1 MAAFHSNDSNPLQ
14 PSLPRRKS
22 ALFFSYLRFET
33 ILQCVAIA
41 CMTIAGFPFAHAAEA
56 TSSTASDSKSDFKR
70 DVLPVLKKHCFDCH
84 GQKEAKGGVR
94 LEGLSQDMTTD
105 RKAAEVWHDVL
116 NVVSAGEM
124 PPENASAMSA
134 DATRKLTQW
143 VSSKLQLAIESRQQ
157 TDGRVILRKIN
168 RQEYQNTMTDLL
180 GVEMDYARDLPPD
193 AVSSDGFNN
202 DGQSLRMS
210 AFQLEC
216 YLDTARRAMDRVL
229 KTGEAPKVF
238 QHEFAE
244 SRNDK
249 WISTAVKSNRLGRQ
263 QEFLAKMK
271 EYPDEGEFVVTVK
284 LTAEL
289 IPDGGLPLLEVSVGY
304 CPDTQILV
312 RELEPVEITQP
323 DVQVFEFRGQL
334 EDFPL
339 PVRGQGKYPGLVVR
353 VRNVYD
359 DGSELP
365 KEQKDEQKKK
375 FYPDEPH
382 LPKLLIQSVQFDG
395 PVFERWP
402 PASHRQIMFE
412 SPLQNVDDPAYVR
425 EVLSTFMTQAFR
437 RPVSSDEIQRFAD
450 HYDFIRPDFPSQV
463 EALRETLALVLIQ
476 PEFLYLV
483 EPASN
488 TKRPVNGW
496 ELASRLSY
504 FLWSTMPDTQ
514 LLELAANGTLLNDD
528 VLSSEVERMLLDQ
541 RASRFTN
548 QFMDQWLQLDR
559 MESIAVDAK
568 RYPDFDESLKKAFRE
583 QTHALL
589 GRILRENESVLQFI
603 DAEFVIL
610 NERLARHYGIPGV
623 TGSGMRPVKRLPES
637 HRGGLLTQGSILLA
651 NSTGSDSHP
660 IRRAVW
666 IRDRLLNDPPAPPP
680 PDVPSLEDG
689 DPKFRERSILEQL
702 AIHRKKAACNNCHRS
717 LDPWGIALENFD
729 AVGLHRDTSKTQA
742 GKDETLSTTTNRLPS
757 GIELADI
764 QSLKR
769 HLLEERSDDFSR
781 SFVIHLLTY
790 ALGRPIQLTDQN
802 AVHELTSS
810 LKADNYR
817 LRNLITQL
825 VLSPSFR
832 TK

>member
-1 MAAFHSNDSNPLQ
+1 ML
-14 PSLPRRKS
+14 
-22 ALFFSYLRFET
+22 E
-33 ILQCVAIA
+33 
-41 CMTIAGFPFAHAAEA
+41 
-56 TSSTASDSKSDFKR
+56 
-70 DVLPVLKKHCFDCH
+70 KHCFGCH
-84 GQKEAKGGVR
+84 GQQDPKGGVR
-94 LEGLSQDMTTD
+94 LEGLSRDLLND
-105 RKAAEVWHDVL
+105 RKAAEVWHEVL

-124 PPENASAMSA
+124 PPEDASVMTAA
-134 DATRKLTQW
+134 ETRKLTQW
-143 VSSKLQLAIESRQQ
+143 ASSKIQQAIESLQQ
-157 TDGRVILRKIN
+157 TDGRVVLRKMN

-180 GVEMDYARDLPPD
+180 GVDMDYARDLPPD
-193 AVSSDGFNN
+193 AVSSDGFSN

-216 YLDTARRAMDRVL
+216 YLDSARRAMDRVL
-229 KTGEAPKVF
+229 KAGEAPKVF
-238 QHEFAE
+238 HHEFAE

-284 LTAEL
+284 ITAEL
-289 IPDGGLPLLEVSVGY
+289 IPEGGLPLLEVSVGY

-312 RELEPVEITQP
+312 REFEPVEVSQA
-323 DVQVFEFRGQL
+323 DEQVFEFRGQL

-382 LPKLLIQSVQFDG
+382 LPKLLIQSVEFDG
-395 PVFERWP
+395 PVFEQWP
-402 PASHRQIMFE
+402 PAIHRKILFE
-412 SPLQNVDDPAYVR
+412 SPLQNVDDTAYVR
-425 EVLSTFMTQAFR
+425 EILSSFMTRAFR
-437 RPVSSDEIQRFAD
+437 RPVSNLEIQRFAN
-450 HYDFIRPDFPSQV
+450 HYEFIRADFPTQV
-463 EALRETLALVLIQ
+463 EALREVLALVLIQ

-483 EPASN
+483 EPASD
-488 TKRPVNGW
+488 TKRSVDGW

-504 FLWSTMPDTQ
+504 FLWSTMPDAR
-514 LLELAANGTLLNDD
+514 LLELAANGTLLKDD
-528 VLSSEVERMLLDQ
+528 VLSSEVERMLSDK
-541 RASRFTN
+541 RVSRFTN
-548 QFMDQWLQLDR
+548 QFTDQWLQLDR
-559 MESIAVDAK
+559 MDNIAVDAK
-568 RYPDFDESLKKAFRE
+568 RHPDFDASLRRAFRE

-589 GRILRENESVLQFI
+589 GRILQENGSALQFI
-603 DAEFVIL
+603 DADVVML
-610 NERLARHYGIPGV
+610 NERLARHYGVPGV
-623 TGSGMRPVKRLPES
+623 IGSSMRPVKHLPE
-637 HRGGLLTQGSILLA
+637 HPGGGLLTHGSILLA

-680 PDVPSLEDG
+680 PDVPTLEDG

-702 AIHRKKAACNNCHRS
+702 AIHRKKAACNNCHQS

-729 AVGLHRDTSKTQA
+729 AVGLRREPDKKQD
-742 GKDETLSTTTNRLPS
+742 GEDETLPTTTNSLP
-757 GIELADI
+757 GGVELRNV

-769 HLLEERSDDFSR
+769 HLLKERRDDFAR
-781 SFVIHLLTY
+781 SFAIHLLTY

-802 AVHELTSS
+802 AVQDLASS
-810 LKADNYR
+810 FKTDDYR
-817 LRNLITQL
+817 LRNFITQ
-825 VLSPSFR
+825 VILSPTFR

>member
-1 MAAFHSNDSNPLQ
+1 MAAFHSNDSNPPQ
-14 PSLPRRKS
+14 PSLPRRKT

-33 ILQCVAIA
+33 ILQCIAIA
-41 CMTIAGFPFAHAAEA
+41 CMTTAGFPFAHAAEA
-56 TSSTASDSKSDFKR
+56 TSSTASDPKSDFKR

-84 GQKEAKGGVR
+84 GQKDSKGGVR

-105 RKAAEVWHDVL
+105 RKAVEVWHEVL

-124 PPENASAMSA
+124 PPEDASVMTA
-134 DATRKLTQW
+134 DETRKLTQW
-143 VSSKLQLAIESRQQ
+143 VSSNIQQAIESRQQ
-157 TDGRVILRKIN
+157 TDGRVILRKMN

-180 GVEMDYARDLPPD
+180 GVEMDYAQDLPPD

-216 YLDTARRAMDRVL
+216 YLGTSRRAMDRIL
-229 KTGEAPKVF
+229 KSGEAPKVF
-238 QHEFAE
+238 RHEFSE

-249 WISTAVKSNRLGRQ
+249 WISTALKSNRLGRQ

-271 EYPDEGEFVVTVK
+271 EYPEQGEFVVTVK
-284 LTAEL
+284 ITAEL

-312 RELEPVEITQP
+312 REFEPVEVSQA
-323 DVQVFEFRGQL
+323 DEQVFEFRGQL

-395 PVFERWP
+395 PVFEQWP
-402 PASHRQIMFE
+402 PASHRKILFE
-412 SPLQNVDDPAYVR
+412 SPLQNVDDAAYVR
-425 EVLSTFMTQAFR
+425 EILSRFMTRAFR
-437 RPVSSDEIQRFAD
+437 RPVSNNEIQRFAD
-450 HYDFIRPDFPSQV
+450 HYDFIRPDFPTQV

-483 EPASN
+483 EPASD
-488 TKRPVNGW
+488 TKRPVDGW

-504 FLWSTMPDTQ
+504 FLWSTMPDTR
-514 LLELAANGTLLNDD
+514 LLELAANGRLLKDD
-528 VLSSEVERMLLDQ
+528 VLSSEVERMLSDQ

-548 QFMDQWLQLDR
+548 QFTDQWLQLDR
-559 MESIAVDAK
+559 MGSIAVDAQ
-568 RYPDFDESLKKAFRE
+568 RYPDFDESLKRAFRG
-583 QTHALL
+583 QTHALF
-589 GRILRENESVLQFI
+589 GRILQENESVLQFI
-603 DAEFVIL
+603 DADFVML

-623 TGSGMRPVKRLPES
+623 IGSSMRPVKHLPEH

-651 NSTGSDSHP
+651 NSTGSESHP

-680 PDVPSLEDG
+680 PDVPTLEDG

-702 AIHRKKAACNNCHRS
+702 AIHRKKAACNNCHES

-729 AVGLHRDTSKTQA
+729 ALGLHREPDKTLA
-742 GKDETLSTTTNRLPS
+742 SENEKLSTTTNSLPD
-757 GIELADI
+757 GIELRDVK
-764 QSLKR
+764 SLKR

-802 AVHELTSS
+802 AVQDLSS
-810 LKADNYR
+810 SFRTDNYR
-817 LRNLITQL
+817 LRNLIAQL
-825 VLSPSFR
+825 VLSPTFR

>member
-1 MAAFHSNDSNPLQ
+1 VLAC
-14 PSLPRRKS
+14 
-22 ALFFSYLRFET
+22 
-33 ILQCVAIA
+33 IAI
-41 CMTIAGFPFAHAAEA
+41 TGFPLAHAADA
-56 TSSTASDSKSDFKR
+56 TSLNTSDSKSEFKR

-84 GQKEAKGGVR
+84 GASDEKGGVR
-94 LEGLSQDMTTD
+94 LEGLSQDLITD
-105 RKAAEVWHDVL
+105 RQAAETWHEVL

-124 PPENASAMSA
+124 PPEDASVMT
-134 DATRKLTQW
+134 ATETRTLTQW
-143 VSSKLQLAIESRQQ
+143 VSSKIEQAIESRQQ
-157 TDGRVILRKIN
+157 TDGRVILRKMN
-168 RQEYQNTMTDLL
+168 RQEYHNTMTDLL

-193 AVSSDGFNN
+193 AVSSDGFTN

-216 YLDTARRAMDRVL
+216 YLETSRRAMDRVL
-229 KTGEAPKVF
+229 RSGEAPKVF
-238 QHEFAE
+238 RHEFAE
-244 SRNDK
+244 SKNNK

-263 QEFLAKMK
+263 QEFLAKMI

-284 LTAEL
+284 ITAEL
-289 IPDGGLPLLEVSVGY
+289 VPDGGLPLLEVSVGY

-312 RELEPVEITQP
+312 REFEPVEVSQSSE
-323 DVQVFEFRGQL
+323 QVFEFRGQL

-395 PVFERWP
+395 PVFEQWP
-402 PASHRQIMFE
+402 PASHRKILFE
-412 SPLQNVDDPAYVR
+412 SPLQNVDDSAYVR
-425 EVLSTFMTQAFR
+425 ELLSKFITRAFR
-437 RPVSSDEIQRFAD
+437 RPASNDEIQRFAN
-450 HYDFIRPDFPSQV
+450 HYDFIRPDFPTQV

-483 EPASN
+483 EPAN
-488 TKRPVNGW
+488 DTKRAVNGW

-504 FLWSTMPDTQ
+504 FLWSTMPDTR
-514 LLELAANGTLLNDD
+514 LLELAANGTLLKDD
-528 VLSSEVERMLLDQ
+528 VLSSEVERMLSDQ
-541 RASRFTN
+541 RASRFIQ
-548 QFMDQWLQLDR
+548 QFTDQWLQLDR

-568 RYPDFDESLKKAFRE
+568 RYPDFDDSLKKAFRQ

-589 GRILRENESVLQFI
+589 GRILQENESVLQFI
-603 DAEFVIL
+603 DTDFVML

-623 TGSGMRPVKRLPES
+623 IGSGMRPVKHLPEH

-651 NSTGSDSHP
+651 NSTGAESHP

-680 PDVPSLEDG
+680 PDVPTLEDG
-689 DPKFRERSILEQL
+689 DPKFRERSIREQL
-702 AIHRKKAACNNCHRS
+702 AIHRKKAACNNCHQS

-729 AVGLHRDTSKTQA
+729 AVGLHREPSTAQESE
-742 GKDETLSTTTNRLPS
+742 DEILSTTTNSLPD
-757 GIELADI
+757 GIELANV

-769 HLLEERSDDFSR
+769 HLLAARSDDFSR

-802 AVHELTSS
+802 AVHKLTSS

-817 LRNLITQL
+817 LRSFITQL
-825 VLSPSFR
+825 VLSPPFR